1 MNNKTLSIVSY
12 ITLIG
17 WLIAYFN
24 GKEKGDSLLKYH
36 LRQALGLAIVSIIF
50 NVVLTIV
57 ATIVP
62 ALSFLGIA
70 GLVILVLW
78 IMGIINAANGAEKP
92 TPLVG
97 KMFEN
102 KFAFIG

>member
-24 GKEKGDSLLKYH
+24 GKEKADSLLKYH

-50 NVVLTIV
+50 NVILTIV

>member
-24 GKEKGDSLLKYH
+24 GKEKADSLLKYH

-57 ATIVP
+57 ATVVP

-70 GLVILVLW
+70 GLVIVVLW

>member
-24 GKEKGDSLLKYH
+24 GKEKADSLLKYH

-70 GLVILVLW
+70 GLVIVVLW

-97 KMFEN
+97 TIFEN